1 MTPKLRI
8 PATYATRAALEV
20 RSDDLPAGVCGRVT
34 GAALAYGVV
43 DSYGTRFAAGCLE
56 RTKREKLAAGK
67 VALYLDH
74 TYGVRAHVGVVR
86 TLTTSGNT
94 EQMVADLFDTE
105 DGRRAKEY
113 LGAVLAA
120 GGQTGLSVG
129 FFDRGS
135 APVTDAGQTVVEF
148 REVELEE
155 VSIPPRPAVPG
166 ANVSGVRSES
176 DRDAATHLHTIA
188 LRALFE
194 RAGPE
199 RFAALVRS
207 VAGDEPAAPKFGKG
221 ARVEA
226 LADHME
232 GMKGSTGKVT
242 LVRNG
247 PYYGVTFDGERKI
260 HKWLAE
266 DEITAAS
273 VDEDESGGSMA
284 GMAHGK
290 TRALPDGGLAP
301 DDPQRVALEETLR
314 AVTLRSLG
322 TAA

>member
-1 MTPKLRI
+1 
-8 PATYATRAALEV
+8 
-20 RSDDLPAGVCGRVT
+20 
-34 GAALAYGVV
+34 
-43 DSYGTRFAAGCLE
+43 
-56 RTKREKLAAGK
+56 
-67 VALYLDH
+67 
-74 TYGVRAHVGVVR
+74 
-86 TLTTSGNT
+86 
-94 EQMVADLFDTE
+94 
-105 DGRRAKEY
+105 
-113 LGAVLAA
+113 
-120 GGQTGLSVG
+120 
-129 FFDRGS
+129 
-135 APVTDAGQTVVEF
+135 VTDAGQTVVEF

-155 VSIPPRPAVPG
+155 VSITPRPAVPG

-247 PYYGVTFDGERKI
+247 PYYGVTFDGERKV

-266 DEITAAS
+266 DEIKTAA
-273 VDEDESGGSMA
+273 DEHGGGDSA
-284 GMAHGK
+284 GVMPHGK
-290 TRALPDGGLAP
+290 ARARSHASATASHTDEATDTRDAGTTPDSATPAAPETPASDPEPATMAERLA
-301 DDPQRVALEETLR
+301 ALR
-314 AVTLRSLG
+314 ATYRS
-322 TAA
+322 